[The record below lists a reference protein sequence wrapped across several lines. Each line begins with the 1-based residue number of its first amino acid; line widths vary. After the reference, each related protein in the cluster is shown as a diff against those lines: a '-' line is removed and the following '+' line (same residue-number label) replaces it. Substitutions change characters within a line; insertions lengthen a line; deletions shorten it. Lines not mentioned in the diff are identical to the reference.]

1 MESQLSEERM
11 KLEWH
16 LTKACD
22 KNGSR
27 EEARLCI
34 TNRLNQICSH
44 FLPHFVHA
52 DTLAKK
58 YQRSYTRGSTMI
70 YMLAAFAVVVASA
83 QALFLPHV
91 HFLVLIEILLIVSV
105 IGVIKFG
112 NYKHWHRNWQ
122 DSRLLA
128 ERLRHAVFL
137 AMIDQPVVTHIAHSP
152 FYCKKNAEH
161 PANKAFL
168 EIWRNWEQK
177 SQKFLSSND
186 YLTVIKDFLL
196 NAWLEDQ
203 RDWHNNNT
211 KIHKLKH
218 SLLSRSGE
226 ILFYLTLGAA
236 VLHFSHIAGS
246 LWGKWWTFLS
256 ISCPALGA
264 AFGAMRNHFE
274 HNKLFRRSEQMV
286 IQLDD
291 IIERMRNADDMNPVR
306 KIAEDAERLMMGE
319 TVDWYALICSKI
331 LDKPV

>member
-137 AMIDQPVVTHIAHSP
+137 AMIDQPRLSLILRIAH
-152 FYCKKNAEH
+152 FTARKM
-161 PANKAFL
+161 
-168 EIWRNWEQK
+168 Q
-177 SQKFLSSND
+177 
-186 YLTVIKDFLL
+186 
-196 NAWLEDQ
+196 
-203 RDWHNNNT
+203 NT
-211 KIHKLKH
+211 RQTRH
-218 SLLSRSGE
+218 SLKYGE
-226 ILFYLTLGAA
+226 TGN
-236 VLHFSHIAGS
+236 
-246 LWGKWWTFLS
+246 
-256 ISCPALGA
+256 
-264 AFGAMRNHFE
+264 RN
-274 HNKLFRRSEQMV
+274 RRSSCLPTT
-286 IQLDD
+286 I
-291 IIERMRNADDMNPVR
+291 
-306 KIAEDAERLMMGE
+306 
-319 TVDWYALICSKI
+319 
-331 LDKPV
+331 